1 MVSLKVFK
9 CLWHVECLG
18 STELCNFR
26 AIVKLLSN
34 LLKAIAHTHTHTLW
48 VARAVTGAT
57 IVFLVN
63 GTTKRRVSNASTVGN
78 FTGEV
83 LKRSLYLFY
92 SISSAFALLRYP
104 FYTHLARSNEKI
116 TYTLC
121 VANKQHDSQ
130 PTKKMKRFCCC
141 CCCCYFYYCHSHSHC

>member
-9 CLWHVECLG
+9 CFRHVECLG

-34 LLKAIAHTHTHTLW
+34 LLKAIHIQG
-48 VARAVTGAT
+48 VATAVTGAT

-63 GTTKRRVSNASTVGN
+63 GTTKRRDSNAFTVGN

-92 SISSAFALLRYP
+92 SICLAFALFWR
-104 FYTHLARSNEKI
+104 
-116 TYTLC
+116 TLFILTWH
-121 VANKQHDSQ
+121 AA
-130 PTKKMKRFCCC
+130 TKKSRIRSVWQISSMTGSQQKKKQRFCCC
-141 CCCCYFYYCHSHSHC
+141 RCCRCHFYYCRSHCHC